1 MKNIYRVLLVCLL
14 AGACLAYSGAA
25 SAQTA
30 GLDTLSW
37 SWEVSST
44 ASTHTKTL
52 TIAFTGNLMVNWGDG
67 VTEWIP
73 DTMSSKTISHYYEA
87 QSNYEC
93 SAIGHGITYFKAD
106 SRRLLT
112 LNTSKSPM
120 LNYISCTSNQL
131 TSLDVSKNAE
141 LVSLYCSGNDISVLG
156 LSSNT
161 KLQTL
166 TCSDNKIVSLDLSM
180 LQQLKKATVHTNL
193 LTSIKVSPT
202 GALTYLSCLNCKL
215 EAPSLDS
222 IFNQLPVLTEVS
234 ASKNLFVMNNPGSSS
249 CHSEIAAGKKWTLDR
264 VITQS
269 SVYMPS
275 VSGRINDSVKVSVF
289 VKNTSPAMAFE
300 FDIQIPSGFQ
310 LDTARTSLEAS
321 RVGSHILSQ
330 SLINPQ
336 LNVYKFMAFSMKN
349 KDVFKGSEG
358 ALLNL
363 YLKTPSSLATYA
375 VDISKAILIDSLTN
389 VMDITI
395 TDGSINLTTAALMGD
410 ANNDGRVNVT
420 DITFLVAWINGKNP
434 VGFSGDASDMD
445 GNGVWNIADITK
457 MVEVINS
464 GSLRSGQSEG
474 RVPVYYRR
482 ENALEGNH
490 MYLIQKDDEP
500 FKLELFMSNP
510 EDVKALQTD
519 IILPEHFSFKSV
531 VNFTGRANNYIYS
544 LVRVSNVDNRW
555 RFIAYSLRPDDAIK
569 SDEGVLAVIEL
580 ENILKAGVG
589 DCNIFLE
596 SAVFTGSSYNELS
609 GFVYDAEMHFDLGA
623 VNLSDYELTGTAKK
637 INISANKNLS
647 VVICDLPGKSVLNTE
662 ISKGH
667 SESYNVM
674 SGIYLLKLTP
684 EGNKTEYK
692 KIIVP

>member
-1 MKNIYRVLLVCLL
+1 MKDIYRVLVVCLMV
-14 AGACLAYSGAA
+14 GAYLTYSGAA
-25 SAQTA
+25 SAQTT
-30 GLDTLSW
+30 GIDTLNW

-52 TIAFTGNLMVNWGDG
+52 TIAFTGNLMVSWGDG

-73 DTMSSKTISHYYEA
+73 DSMSAKTISHYYEA

-93 SAIGHGITYFKAD
+93 TAVGHGITYFKAD
-106 SRRLLT
+106 SRRLLN

-131 TSLDVSKNAE
+131 TGLDVSKNTE
-141 LVSLYCSGNDISVLG
+141 LVSLYCSGNDITVLG
-156 LSSNT
+156 LSNNT

-166 TCSDNKIVSLDLSM
+166 TCSDNKITSLDLSM

-193 LTSIKVSPT
+193 LTSVKVSPT

-215 EAPSLDS
+215 EASSLDS

-234 ASKNLFVMNNPGSSS
+234 TSKNLFVMNNPGSSS

-275 VSGRINDSVKVSVF
+275 ASGRINDSVKVSVF
-289 VKNTSPAMAFE
+289 VKNTAPVMAFE

-310 LDTARTSLEAS
+310 LDTARTALESS
-321 RVGSHILSQ
+321 RVGSHVLSQ
-330 SLINPQ
+330 SLVNAQ
-336 LNVYKFMAFSMKN
+336 LNVYKFMAFSMKS

-358 ALLNL
+358 AMLHL

-375 VDISKAILIDSLTN
+375 VDISRAILIDSLTN
-389 VMDITI
+389 VMDLTI

-410 ANNDGRVNVT
+410 ANGDGRVNVT
-420 DITFLVAWINGKNP
+420 DIAMLVAWINGKNP

-445 GNGVWNIADITK
+445 GNGVWNIADIVK

-464 GSLRSGQSEG
+464 GSLRSGYTEG
-474 RVPVYYRR
+474 RIPVYYKR
-482 ENALEGNH
+482 ENAATGNH
-490 MYLIQKDDEP
+490 MYLKQVENTP
-500 FKLELFMSNP
+500 SRLELFLNNP
-510 EDVKALQTD
+510 EDIKAFQTD
-519 IILPEHFSFKSV
+519 IILPANLSFKSMV
-531 VNFTGRANNYIYS
+531 DFSVRAKNFIYS
-544 LVRVSNVDNRW
+544 LVRVTQNENRW
-555 RFIAYSLRPDDAIK
+555 RLIAYSLRPDDVI
-569 SDEGVLAVIEL
+569 SGDEGLLAVLEL
-580 ENILKAGVG
+580 EDILQTDQV
-589 DCNIFLE
+589 DCNAFLE
-596 SAVFTGSSYNELS
+596 SAVFTGSTYNELS
-609 GFVYDAEMHFDLGA
+609 GFVYDAEMHFDLG
-623 VNLSDYELTGTAKK
+623 NLNLPDYELAGTAKK
-637 INISANKNLS
+637 IVLRANKNLS
-647 VVICDLPGKSVLNTE
+647 VVICDLPGKSVLNADIAKGGNE
-662 ISKGH
+662 I
-667 SESYNVM
+667 YNVM

-692 KIIVP
+692 KLIVP